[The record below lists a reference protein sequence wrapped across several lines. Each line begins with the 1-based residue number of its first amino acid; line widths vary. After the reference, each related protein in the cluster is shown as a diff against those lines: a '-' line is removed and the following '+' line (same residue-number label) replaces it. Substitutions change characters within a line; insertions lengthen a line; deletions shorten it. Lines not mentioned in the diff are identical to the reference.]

1 VSDLAKWK
9 VQGPVKSVKTSHATR
24 DPANES
30 WTESGPVQCAW
41 FRPDGKLSKTEG
53 RNPDGSVYFCEWVYD
68 ETGRLTS
75 LSSGMRG
82 GAIGETRYL
91 YDEQGRHVKTV
102 VIAGDGSASDS
113 ELYSYDDAGRT
124 TKTRYLRNPGSN
136 VHYSIKGTSIAVGCA
151 GATAVSTTYDHHNLP
166 SEVCFLDVDDK
177 PIQRVMLLRDEA
189 GRLLNQAITMI
200 GPSPWPGMQLAGHG
214 EEAEAA
220 IRQIFADAFTSTSYT
235 YDDRGRL
242 IEGEHRIGTL
252 GGDRTTFRYEDREEA
267 VEETTEHT
275 ARQASLN
282 EDGTLRY
289 SPKTAHVQHNRFDY
303 VYDSH
308 GNWTSRTVSIRLEP
322 ETAFRLSNIE
332 QREIEYYAT

>member
-1 VSDLAKWK
+1 
-9 VQGPVKSVKTSHATR
+9 
-24 DPANES
+24 
-30 WTESGPVQCAW
+30 
-41 FRPDGKLSKTEG
+41 
-53 RNPDGSVYFCEWVYD
+53 
-68 ETGRLTS
+68 
-75 LSSGMRG
+75 MRG
-82 GAIGETRYL
+82 RATGETHYL

-102 VIAGDGSASDS
+102 VIAPDLSATDS
-113 ELYSYDDAGRT
+113 ELYSHDARRQ
-124 TKTRYLRNPGSN
+124 KTRFLRNPGSN
-136 VHYSIKGTSIAVGCA
+136 VHYSIEGTSMAVGSA
-151 GATAVSTTYDHHNLP
+151 GARAVSTTCDHHNLP

-177 PIQRVMLLRDEA
+177 PIQRVMLQRDEA

-200 GPSPWPGMQLAGHG
+200 GPSPWPGLHLAGHQ

-242 IEGEHRIGTL
+242 IEGEGRIRTL

-275 ARQASLN
+275 ARQVSLD

-289 SPKTAHVQHNRFDY
+289 SPSASHVQHNRFDY

-308 GNWTSRTVSIRLEP
+308 GNWTSRTISIDSRPRLLFGSRISSG
-322 ETAFRLSNIE
+322 ARLSTTQLKRTLSLKKWGILGLFDIDSKVLSALRFPRLDRRQLP
-332 QREIEYYAT
+332 QRRDGLFSHQRFRAVAAG